1 LLSKKKIL
9 SLSAILSLF
18 IGFVAIP
25 NVHAQ
30 GFPTCPDESAVS
42 GFSGACAVSVSPSS
56 TQIHSTSDLT
66 FTISVMI
73 NNVLNMSTYDLWF
86 DFNPTILTANS
97 VGLAPGAPTPTFWCQ
112 SDCASVSTVIQDI
125 SQGAGTVHVVQG
137 LKFAGAA
144 NVTSTPL
151 ILFTVSFTA
160 KSPGTATLI
169 IPTLDP
175 SASDNPKIAECSG
188 FGHCVSYTAA
198 GYSNGVVVAPPFG
211 FSMVPGSLS
220 LAQGGFGTAAVTLA
234 SFFGFAGT
242 VNVVASGS
250 GINSTLSVRSVTLAA
265 NTNISFSANVEAQP
279 CTAAGSYALGVT
291 GTSGTMSD
299 SNSLPVTVTSATVPS
314 FCISA
319 STNMIHV
326 TAGTASSTNVTISL
340 CSANGFNGA
349 VSVTAVP
356 MPIVHHRL
364 KGALSLKSVTV
375 ASPANDCA
383 SGTAVTDTLTIN
395 TTGSLAPNTYEL
407 VVTGSIGRTAGY
419 FTVVTVVVS

>member
-30 GFPTCPDESAVS
+30 GFPTCPDESAVP
-42 GFSGACAVSVSPSS
+42 GFSGPCNVSVSPSN
-56 TQIHSTSDLT
+56 TQIQSTSQLT
-66 FTISVMI
+66 FTVSVMI

-86 DFNPTILTANS
+86 DFNPMILTANS
-97 VGLAPGAPTPTFWCQ
+97 IGVAPGAPTPTFWCQ
-112 SDCASVSTVIQDI
+112 MDCGSVSTVIQEI

-137 LKFAGAA
+137 LKFAGAT

-160 KSPGTATLI
+160 KSPGTAALT

-175 SASDNPKIAECSG
+175 LGSDNPKIAECKG
-188 FGHCVSYTAA
+188 FGNCLSFTAS
-198 GYSNGVVVAPPFG
+198 GYSNGVVVVPPFG
-211 FSMVPGSLS
+211 ISMVPGTLS
-220 LAQGGFGTAAVTLA
+220 LAQGSFATAAVTVA

-242 VNVVASGS
+242 VNVAASGS
-250 GINSTLSVRSVTLAA
+250 GINSTLSVRSVTLTA
-265 NTNISFSANVEAQP
+265 NTNTSFSANVEAQP
-279 CTAAGSYALGVT
+279 CTAAGSYAVGVT
-291 GTSGTMSD
+291 GTSGTMSV
-299 SNSLPVTVTSATVPS
+299 SNSLPVAVTSATVS
-314 FCISA
+314 GFCISA

-326 TAGTASSTNVTISL
+326 TAGTASSTTVTISV

-349 VSVTAVP
+349 VSLTAVP
-356 MPIVHHRL
+356 FPIVHHRL
-364 KGALSLKSVTV
+364 KGALSLKSVTL
-375 ASPANDCA
+375 ASPANDCVL
-383 SGTAVTDTLTIN
+383 GTAVTDMLTIN
-395 TTGSLAPNTYEL
+395 TTGSLAPGTYEL
-407 VVTGSIGRTAGY
+407 VVQGSIGKTAGF